1 MAKIEFREMF
11 VVLARQDL
19 SIAASTVGQLLMTQ
33 GRALIMFTGR
43 YG

>member
-1 MAKIEFREMF
+1 MAKIEFQEMF
-11 VVLARQDL
+11 DVLVRQDL
-19 SIAASTVGQLLMTQ
+19 SIAASAVGYFLMTQ